1 MVEMTNSNIY
11 IPNQP
16 FFELSTDR
24 FESRLSS
31 QYGWR
36 AHYYGFQA
44 PIAPEQAVV
53 AVPDGTVDIL
63 FHCSHVVPAARVCG
77 SVKRGK
83 SIALENGAAY
93 FGVRF
98 SPTAAE
104 PVLGCPLDEFT
115 EREIPLADVESR
127 AKHLPDLISAAESF
141 EERIAVF
148 ERYLAAFGDDDGSVP
163 SIVSYMVTE
172 IDGANGEIRI
182 QDLAEKTGYTARHI
196 GSMFRK
202 HVGISPK
209 LYIRTVRFQ
218 RCVRL
223 MRSRRGVDFADLA
236 EFLGYYDQAHFIN
249 EFREFSLTTP
259 GRAFA

>member
-1 MVEMTNSNIY
+1 MTSNPSY

-16 FFELSTDR
+16 FFERSTDR
-24 FESRLSS
+24 FVSRLSS

-36 AHYYGFQA
+36 AHYYGFHVPLVA
-44 PIAPEQAVV
+44 DRAVV

-63 FHCSHVVPAARVCG
+63 FHCAHVNPAARVCG

-83 SIALENGAAY
+83 PIALETGGDY

-104 PVLGCPLDEFT
+104 PLLGCPLDVFT
-115 EREIPLADVESR
+115 EREIPLSDVESR
-127 AKHLPDLISAAESF
+127 AKHLPDLIAAADCF
-141 EERIAVF
+141 EERVAIF
-148 ERYLAAFGDDDGSVP
+148 DRYLAAFGDDDGSVP
-163 SIVSYMVTE
+163 HIVSYMVAE
-172 IDGANGEIRI
+172 INNANGEIRI

-196 GSMFRK
+196 GSAFRK

-218 RCVRL
+218 RCLQL
-223 MRSRRGVDFADLA
+223 MRSQRGFEFADLA
-236 EFLGYYDQAHFIN
+236 ELAGYYDQAHFIN

-259 GRAFA
+259 ARAFA